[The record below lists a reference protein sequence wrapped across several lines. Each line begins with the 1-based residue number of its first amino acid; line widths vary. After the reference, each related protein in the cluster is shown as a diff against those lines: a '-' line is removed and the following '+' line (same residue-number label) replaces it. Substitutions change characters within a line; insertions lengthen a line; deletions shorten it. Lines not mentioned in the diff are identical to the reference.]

1 MFNPLDFLEFA
12 EELKFSV
19 EDEAK
24 IRTAISRAYY
34 SAFLKTREWLRAKE
48 WPVYGDARDHRE
60 VPNGLRS
67 FLGRSAS
74 DKLGRLRR
82 CRGDADYNLTK
93 SLIEK
98 DVNYAITL
106 AQTVIKRCL

>member
-1 MFNPLDFLEFA
+1 MFNPLDFLKLA
-12 EELKFSV
+12 EELKLSV

-34 SAFLKTREWLRAKE
+34 AAFLKAREWLRAKE

-60 VPNGLRS
+60 VPNGLRRQV
-67 FLGRSAS
+67 GKSAS
-74 DKLGRLRR
+74 DNLGFLRR
-82 CRGDADYNLTK
+82 RRNNADYDLIK

-98 DVNYAITL
+98 DVNYAISL
-106 AQTVIKRCL
+106 AQTVIKRCR